1 MPTWKGCIY
10 DERPSHGYP
19 DVIRGQKSAYG
30 NSAAAQLT
38 GHLNGGPPLGL
49 IREEL
54 ATTGHMALPL
64 KTTRSFSMIIV
75 CFDVFL

>member
-38 GHLNGGPPLGL
+38 GAPEW
-49 IREEL
+49 R
-54 ATTGHMALPL
+54 AAL
-64 KTTRSFSMIIV
+64 RSDKGRVGDYGTYGSSLE
-75 CFDVFL
+75 DNKVF